1 MTSPDCQS
9 GPLATCRNARSAP
22 SVGQHTREILAES
35 GFDTDYIDKLLD
47 EKAAGEP

>member
-1 MTSPDCQS
+1 VVAPAVQFGETPASIARPA
-9 GPLATCRNARSAP
+9 PL
-22 SVGQHTREILAES
+22 VGQHTREILAES